1 MTDGE
6 EKMIEIMPLMLDE
19 IRGVKQEMREL
30 TLPRLKHVGFL
41 GYPANAVVYL
51 PS

>member
-1 MTDGE
+1 MNGMDE
-6 EKMIEIMPLMLDE
+6 RDE
-19 IRGVKQEMREL
+19 IDVNADVSL
-30 TLPRLKHVGFL
+30 TLLTPEGGGFL